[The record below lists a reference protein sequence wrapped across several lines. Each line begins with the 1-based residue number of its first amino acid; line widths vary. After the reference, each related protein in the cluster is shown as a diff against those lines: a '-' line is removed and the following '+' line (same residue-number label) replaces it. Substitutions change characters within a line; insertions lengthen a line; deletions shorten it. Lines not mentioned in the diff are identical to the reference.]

1 MRLADRDTTEV
12 CHIVEV
18 VHVLVLVLFRTIFLL
33 EYLAI
38 FSQYGIVILVILA
51 ILRHLVD
58 KEELEALDATVE
70 EGTLLA
76 EMRLDGFSY
85 L

>member
-18 VHVLVLVLFRTIFLL
+18 VHVLVLVQFRTIFLL

-38 FSQYGIVILVILA
+38 FSQYGIAILVILA